1 MHTRGRG
8 PDAEF
13 EESKKILTSKL
24 LLQPFHDK
32 WETHILT
39 DASRLHGLGFALM
52 QTNPET
58 QEKILITCGSKA
70 LTDTQTRYATIELEC
85 LAIMVAV
92 KKCDFYLRGLPLFEV
107 VTDHKPLIDLPEG
120 NLQSGKLKTHTHT

>member
-1 MHTRGRG
+1 
-8 PDAEF
+8 
-13 EESKKILTSKL
+13 
-24 LLQPFHDK
+24 
-32 WETHILT
+32 
-39 DASRLHGLGFALM
+39 M

-107 VTDHKPLIDLPEG
+107 VTDHKPLIGIFQKEIF
-120 NLQSGKLKTHTHT
+120 NLENSRLIRIREKLIPYNFFVTWVPGKQHAIHCRHP